1 MSENNEIEQNAENSA
16 AETAKDAATQ
26 GQTTETAQAGNDED
40 VHAELHRLK
49 AELEEVKA
57 LADENHDL
65 ALRAKAES
73 ENTRRRVEKDVANAH
88 KYALEKFAQDLLP
101 VIDSME
107 LGINAA
113 QDENATVEKIK
124 EGSELT
130 FKMFQSA
137 LEKHG
142 IQVVDPQGEKFNPD
156 FHQAM
161 SMQENKEVENNT
173 VMAVMQK
180 GYTLQGRL
188 VRPAMVVV
196 SKGGAAKPAE
206 GGQIDELA

>member
-1 MSENNEIEQNAENSA
+1 MSENKDIEQNAENASEVVVEEVEQDTKA
-16 AETAKDAATQ
+16 AQSNED
-26 GQTTETAQAGNDED
+26 D

-49 AELEEVKA
+49 TELDEVKA
-57 LADENHDL
+57 LADQNHDL
-65 ALRAKAES
+65 ALRAKAEA

-113 QDENATVEKIK
+113 KDESATVEKIK

-161 SMQENKEVENNT
+161 SIQENPAVESNT

-196 SKGGAAKPAE
+196 SKGGAAKPAD
-206 GGQIDELA
+206 GGQIDEMA